1 MRNHAEEVTNA
12 IREQIASKGE
22 DTRIHTTRTRCMG
35 RCDDG
40 CIVVVYPEGIWYKA
54 VEPHIAQQIVQDHLV
69 DNKIVDK
76 NVLFTYNEHLL
87 PAPNTVVGISKKRG
101 ES

>member
-1 MRNHAEEVTNA
+1 MRNHADEVTNV
-12 IREQIASKGE
+12 IRQQITYAGE

-40 CIVVVYPEGIWYKA
+40 CIVAVYPEGVWYKA
-54 VEPHIAQQIVQDHLV
+54 VVPHIAQQIVQDHLV
-69 DNKIVDK
+69 HNKIEEK
-76 NVLFTYNEHLL
+76 NVLFTFNEQLV